1 MPESITLEQE
11 KKAVKR
17 VQKWASAGEDAY
29 KIVQKVE
36 SAKLQGEDYQLT
48 NKETNILMRGALK
61 QFLDGDISTPGLKK
75 ALAKRGIDPENIRRS
90 VVEVTMLNAIPQI
103 VGEGNIERL
112 IAIGDLIG
120 EPKPVEEIPQ
130 GAKRI
135 LRERVEII
143 LDD

>member
-1 MPESITLEQE
+1 MPVITIPLFLCS
-11 KKAVKR
+11 KP
-17 VQKWASAGEDAY
+17 
-29 KIVQKVE
+29 
-36 SAKLQGEDYQLT
+36 
-48 NKETNILMRGALK
+48 RGALK

-90 VVEVTMLNAIPQI
+90 VVEATMVNAIPQI

-135 LRERVEII
+135 VRERIEVI